1 VVRQVVSADDK
12 QSVNQVRGVISGDRH
27 LSAEAL
33 ERNARRVAAAMH
45 DLGVWQGDRVALLM
59 RNDLA
64 YFEATRGAACLGA
77 STVPLNWHLTAD
89 EIEHVLDDC
98 NPKVLVAHADLLDE
112 SILAVCSDVEVVA
125 VNTPPEI
132 ASAYGI
138 SAEKAAVPGGLPEWE
153 SWFGAYS
160 AWIEQPRAIVDP
172 MFYTSGTTGKPKG
185 VRRARVPP
193 ELSAASVQR
202 TARAFG
208 LDRSPLR
215 AVMTGPLYHSAPNAY
230 GMRIV
235 GGGGLLVLQP
245 RFNALELLQL
255 VERHRISHLHMVP
268 TMFVRLLALDEADRK
283 RFDLSGL
290 EFVCH
295 GAAPCPA
302 DVKRAIIDWWGPV
315 VHEYY
320 AMTETGI
327 IATSNSADWLAH
339 PGTVGSAADGV
350 ELRILDSAGDSL
362 PPGEPGEICV
372 RTALTSFVSYHRASE
387 KTAAM
392 RRGDFVATGDV
403 GYLDEEGF
411 LYISDRISDMV
422 ISGGVNIYPAEIES
436 VLMGI
441 DQVSDCA
448 VLGVPDPEFGE
459 KLIAFV
465 IGDEGLDE
473 NAVKD
478 YLSDKLARY
487 KLPRE
492 IRFARELPR
501 EDSGKIKKRLL
512 REAYLKGGLPDRDAA
527 VGLG

>member
-1 VVRQVVSADDK
+1 
-12 QSVNQVRGVISGDRH
+12 
-27 LSAEAL
+27 
-33 ERNARRVAAAMH
+33 
-45 DLGVWQGDRVALLM
+45 
-59 RNDLA
+59 
-64 YFEATRGAACLGA
+64 
-77 STVPLNWHLTAD
+77 
-89 EIEHVLDDC
+89 
-98 NPKVLVAHADLLDE
+98 
-112 SILAVCSDVEVVA
+112 
-125 VNTPPEI
+125 
-132 ASAYGI
+132 
-138 SAEKAAVPGGLPEWE
+138 LPDWE
-153 SWFGAYS
+153 SWYAAY
-160 AWIEQPRAIVDP
+160 APWTEEPRAVVDP

-185 VRRARVPP
+185 VRRAKVPR
-193 ELSAASVQR
+193 ELTVETVQR

-245 RFNALELLQL
+245 RFDARNLLQL
-255 VERHRISHLHMVP
+255 IEQHRITHLHMVP
-268 TMFVRLLALDEADRK
+268 TMFVRLLALDEADR
-283 RFDLSGL
+283 RCFDLSSL

-295 GAAPCPA
+295 GAAPCPE
-302 DVKRAIIDWWGPV
+302 DVKRAMIAWWGPV
-315 VHEYY
+315 IYEYY

-327 IATSNSADWLAH
+327 IATSNTADWLAH
-339 PGTVGSAADGV
+339 PGAVGKAADGV
-350 ELRILDSAGDSL
+350 ELRILGPDGKAL

-372 RTALTSFVSYHRASE
+372 RTALTAFVSYYRDADRTE
-387 KTAAM
+387 AM

-403 GYLDEEGF
+403 GYLDDDGF

-436 VLMGI
+436 VLVGME
-441 DQVSDCA
+441 QVSDCA

-459 KLIAFV
+459 RLVAFV
-465 IGDEGLDE
+465 IGDKGLRE
-473 NAVKD
+473 AEVND
-478 YLSDKLARY
+478 YLAGRLARY

-512 REAYLKGGLPDRDAA
+512 REAYLEGSLPDGDAA